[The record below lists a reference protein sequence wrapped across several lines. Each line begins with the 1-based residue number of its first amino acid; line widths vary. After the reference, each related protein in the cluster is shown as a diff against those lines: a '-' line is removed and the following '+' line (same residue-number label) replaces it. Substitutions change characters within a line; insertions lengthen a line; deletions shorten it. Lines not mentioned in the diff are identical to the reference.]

1 MTGPIKKWKTGAWE
15 IAIWSN
21 KRKFNGEELEFKT
34 ASLSRSYKKK
44 GEEIWRSDIV
54 NFRKSDIVKMNM
66 LLDKARDFLF
76 LAEVEE

>member
-21 KRKFNGEELEFKT
+21 KRKNNGEELEFKT

-44 GEEIWRSDIV
+44 GEDIWRPDIV

-76 LAEVEE
+76 LTEVEE

>member
-21 KRKFNGEELEFKT
+21 KRKNNGEELEFKT

-44 GEEIWRSDIV
+44 GEDIWRSDIV

-76 LAEVEE
+76 LTEVEE